1 MQNLMEI
8 SSRFSPHLLGSCL
21 PITPRPFVCLSVCLS
36 VPCLCCLLNLPA
48 HHCAASV
55 LFNWW
60 RPTAA
65 MASSLQQTCCVRLCM
80 LSGRTAVILA
90 IDQARHTHVNKTDVG
105 LWLRFDALL
114 DVITFVGRRW
124 FEHSH
129 TTSYSSMH
137 RKAESFRCLTATFL
151 ANSRIW

>member
-1 MQNLMEI
+1 M
-8 SSRFSPHLLGSCL
+8 LGSCL
-21 PITPRPFVCLSVCLS
+21 PITPRPFVCLSVRLS